1 MFQARLKLIAMA
13 DCRFQVPVFF
23 GNSPKFKS
31 PSLQRAPDSADSIDR
46 LEEAFLAA
54 KSKE

>member
-1 MFQARLKLIAMA
+1 MLMA
-13 DCRFQVPVFF
+13 NCRFQVPVFF
-23 GNSPKFKS
+23 GNSPKLKS

-46 LEEAFLAA
+46 LDEAVLAA